1 MNYQLLIS
9 KKSRLC
15 LALKAFLLLI
25 FIGLIGCSFKVKLVG
40 EYDCIIDTS
49 VNSLQ
54 KKTTSFISKLSKNI
68 GEDQSSYEKNKQFYC
83 DVKGETTAL
92 IGRATVLEDGLKR
105 TPLTD
110 NFKELQKQYEDLE
123 LLHQMPLDKNV
134 LQKAQE
140 AFDQSFRA
148 IVKHLIYLKWNQE
161 QPTGN

>member
-1 MNYQLLIS
+1 MNYQLLTS
-9 KKSRLC
+9 ENGR
-15 LALKAFLLLI
+15 FHLLLRVFLSLI
-25 FIGLIGCSFKVKLVG
+25 LLGLVGCSFKVKLVG
-40 EYDCIIDTS
+40 EYDSIVDTS

-54 KKTTSFISKLSKNI
+54 KKTTSFIARLSKNI

-92 IGRATVLEDGLKR
+92 IGRATVLEGGLER

-110 NFKELQKQYEDLE
+110 NFKALQKQYEDLE
-123 LLHQMPLDKNV
+123 YLHKAPLKECI
-134 LQKAQE
+134 LEKAQG